1 MAGLTESELAER
13 AGTTAGE
20 VRRFADLGLL
30 VEQEGDAGYSPTEVQ
45 LIRLVLACEQ
55 SGIDPADIARA
66 IEMGQ
71 LSLAF
76 TSMSWAQAWGA
87 YTGKTY
93 GDFCR
98 ETGLSMELV
107 QRLNEFMG
115 FPRPVP
121 EDPVREDHA
130 EMFPALAA
138 MRGMGVAEPVLTRA
152 TRVFGENLR
161 RVAQEGTRLFHSEIE
176 VPLLASGM
184 SERQMR
190 ELTGQIGDQIGP
202 LVERLVLWLYRQ
214 DQEHFII
221 QDLVEHIESAMEQ
234 AGLARRRPVQPP
246 AIVFLD
252 LVGYTRLTEE
262 RGDQV
267 AAELAARLAEM
278 VQRISH
284 VHDGRPVK
292 WLGDGVM
299 FHFTDPARAVLC
311 SLDLVAATPT
321 AELPPAHV
329 GVNAGPVIFRDGDYF
344 GRTVN
349 IAARIASQAGPEEV
363 LVSEDVVAAANVD
376 TVRFESRGPA
386 ELKGVARPVPLY
398 LAQRA

>member
-1 MAGLTESELAER
+1 MTFLPCLLGRAGLGLRGFQAAPRCRSRKASYESTVSNPIRAGGEPRNSTGRFQAARYHAPMAGLTESELAER

-30 VEQEGDAGYSPTEVQ
+30 VEQEGDGGYSPTEVQ
-45 LIRLVLACEQ
+45 LIRLMVACEQ
-55 SGIDPADIARA
+55 SGIDAADIARA

-202 LVERLVLWLYRQ
+202 LVERLVLWLYRPY
-214 DQEHFII
+214 QEHFII
-221 QDLVEHIESAMEQ
+221 QDLVEHIESAMKQ
-234 AGLARRRPVQPP
+234 AG
-246 AIVFLD
+246 
-252 LVGYTRLTEE
+252 
-262 RGDQV
+262 
-267 AAELAARLAEM
+267 
-278 VQRISH
+278 
-284 VHDGRPVK
+284 
-292 WLGDGVM
+292 
-299 FHFTDPARAVLC
+299 
-311 SLDLVAATPT
+311 
-321 AELPPAHV
+321 
-329 GVNAGPVIFRDGDYF
+329 
-344 GRTVN
+344 
-349 IAARIASQAGPEEV
+349 
-363 LVSEDVVAAANVD
+363 
-376 TVRFESRGPA
+376 
-386 ELKGVARPVPLY
+386 
-398 LAQRA
+398 